1 MRENFDITGYFYQ
14 IGNLKCRKF
23 LNIKK
28 RNTKIR
34 KPDLMV
40 VMMNPGKSKPIDGID
55 NGKNEVQTIPDQT
68 QDQIMRVMENCEF
81 YYARIL
87 NLSDVRITPSGA
99 FYDMLAD
106 LKENQIPHSIF
117 DNKREQDFK
126 ELFVENIPT
135 IFAWGVGKDLTE
147 LAKIAIDK
155 IGINNPIGIE
165 KGNRHY
171 AFYHP
176 LPHNKKDQIK
186 WVDGITERIKTA

>member
-14 IGNLKCRKF
+14 IGNLKCRKY

-28 RNTKIR
+28 KNTKIR

-40 VMMNPGKSKPIDGID
+40 VMMNPGRSKPIDGID
-55 NGKNEVQTIPDQT
+55 NGKNEVPTIPDQT

-81 YYARIL
+81 SYARIL

-99 FYDMLAD
+99 FYNILAD
-106 LKENQIPHSIF
+106 LKEKQIPHSIF

-147 LAKIAIDK
+147 LAKIAIKK

-165 KGNRHY
+165 KNDRDY
-171 AFYHP
+171 AYYHP
-176 LPHNKKDQIK
+176 LPRNNNDQIK
-186 WVDGITERIKTA
+186 WVDGITKRIKTA

>member
-1 MRENFDITGYFYQ
+1 MRENFNITGYFYQ
-14 IGNLKCRKF
+14 IGNLKCRKY

-28 RNTKIR
+28 RNIKIR

-55 NGKNEVQTIPDQT
+55 NGKNEVPTIPDQT

-81 YYARIL
+81 NYARIL

-99 FYDMLAD
+99 FYNMLPD
-106 LKENQIPHSIF
+106 LRENQIPHSIF

-147 LAKIAIDK
+147 LAKIAMEK
-155 IGINNPIGIE
+155 IGINNPIGIQ
-165 KGNRHY
+165 KDDRDY

-176 LPHNKKDQIK
+176 LPRNNNDQIK